1 MRIVEKSAL
10 KYKLR
15 EVESDTETPISIFKK
30 VSGRKKCLLES
41 SLKHEEEGRYSFIM
55 ANPFMQIKAVNH
67 ITTIEK
73 LNHETEIIEQD
84 DPLETIKKYCQYE
97 QEGSLPFPFMGGGV
111 GYVGFDYIR
120 YFEKVGEPS
129 LNQDDIPDLH
139 FQFYEDIIVFDHF
152 LQKISLVVSSRD
164 GSRNSEELDR
174 ALDDLEEVFKQSP
187 EKDEKMENQSFSF
200 TSNINKE
207 DFIENVLQAKEE
219 IKKGNVYQLVLS
231 QRFEADCPYP
241 PFEIYRSLR
250 RANPSPYMF
259 YIEMEGEVLI
269 GSSPERLVQ
278 VQNKLVVTNPI
289 AGTRAIPENPAEYE
303 GVSKDLQEDEKE
315 RAEHLML
322 VDLGRNDVGKV
333 SEVGSVYL
341 SKFLEIERFQHV
353 MHLVSEVKGKLR
365 EDRDSFDALRS
376 CLPAGTVSG
385 APKLKAIDL
394 LYQMESTKRG
404 VYGGGIGYLNWN
416 GDMDL
421 ALAIRTMQIRDK
433 IAYVQAGA
441 GVVYDSDPEKEYEE
455 TMHKAKSLLEVL
467 A

>member
-1 MRIVEKSAL
+1 MSIVEESAL
-10 KYKLR
+10 QYKMR

-30 VSGRKKCLLES
+30 VSGTKKCLLES
-41 SLKHEEEGRYSFIM
+41 SLKHEEEGRYSFVM

-73 LNHETEIIEQD
+73 LNKETKIIEED
-84 DPLETIKKYCQYE
+84 DPLETMRKFCQYE
-97 QEGSLPFPFMGGGV
+97 LEGPLPFPFMGGGV
-111 GYVGFDYIR
+111 GYVGFDFIR

-129 LNQDDIPDLH
+129 VDQENIPDLY
-139 FQFYEDIIVFDHF
+139 FQFYENIIVFDHF
-152 LQKISLVVSSRD
+152 LQKIYLVVSSRD
-164 GSRNSEELDR
+164 GSRHSEELDR
-174 ALDDLEEVFKQSP
+174 ALDELEDVFKQTP
-187 EKDEKMENQSFSF
+187 EKDEKIEHQSLTF
-200 TSNINKE
+200 TSNIKKE
-207 DFIENVLQAKEE
+207 DFIKNVLQAKEE
-219 IKKGNVYQLVLS
+219 IRKGNVYQLVLS
-231 QRFEADCPYP
+231 QRFQADCPYP

-259 YIEMEGEVLI
+259 YIEMEDEVLI

-278 VQNKLVVTNPI
+278 IQNKVVVTNPI
-289 AGTRAIPENPAEYE
+289 AGTRAIPKNSAEFE
-303 GVSKDLQEDEKE
+303 GVRKDLQEDEKE

-353 MHLVSEVKGKLR
+353 MHLVSEVKGTLR
-365 EDRDSFDALRS
+365 DDLDSFDALRS

-385 APKLKAIDL
+385 APKLKAVQL

-421 ALAIRTMQIRDK
+421 ALAIRTMQIRDG

-441 GVVYDSDPEKEYEE
+441 GVVYDSDPMKEYEE
-455 TMHKAKSLLEVL
+455 TLQKAKSLLEVL